1 MISRTTRTFWK
12 CFDALSPEARR
23 QAARA
28 YVLWR
33 ADPFHGS
40 LRFKCISEAHGVWS
54 ARIGLHW
61 RALGT
66 RDGGSVI
73 WFWIGSHADY
83 DRLIG

>member
-12 CFDALSPEARR
+12 HFDALPLVAQR
-23 QAARA
+23 QGIRA
-28 YVLWR
+28 YALWR
-33 ADPFHGS
+33 ADPFHTS
-40 LRFKCISEAHGVWS
+40 LHFKCVSDTHGVWS

-66 RDGGSVI
+66 RDGDEVV

-83 DRLIG
+83 DRLL